1 MAVLISS
8 TLQVFVLFAPLSGC
22 SALPYLVRCGVG
34 PGYIGSC
41 CPEGFC
47 CSLDGYCGTGV
58 QYCVPDICQAD
69 VGQCYAREER
79 ERSLSYF
86 MWGSTLFD
94 FAPSMTLY

>member
-41 CPEGFC
+41 CPEGSC
-47 CSLDGYCGTGV
+47 CSTSGNCGVGAEYCGAVNCQSGYGTCYTG
-58 QYCVPDICQAD
+58 
-69 VGQCYAREER
+69 EER
-79 ERSLSYF
+79 
-86 MWGSTLFD
+86 
-94 FAPSMTLY
+94 